1 MEHQQQTPTTHPQG
15 VSCGQHQALRYL
27 GTGLTQ
33 PGLTWRIPE
42 IWISPLWYP
51 HAIPIING
59 YKGWYL
65 MGIAWGSNIS
75 SEWNWSWP
83 HGGAFHWNGNGIR
96 GRNKANSFMIAAIF
110 SLVNYYNSARRNPK
124 IWSLEW
130 WDELT
135 LWYVGINQTCLVS
148 YSWFPSSLFC
158 CCAWLGP
165 ISLLC
170 RSVVR
175 FLFNFFHSGP
185 WTCPPLAAAGGWHD
199 RTEACG
205 RTFQVGDLWN
215 LVKED
220 GWWLLLILSPIESTL
235 ITNDFPVLRVCR
247 GKIGGI

>member
-51 HAIPIING
+51 HAIPIMNG

-83 HGGAFHWNGNGIR
+83 HGDAFHWNGNGIR
-96 GRNKANSFMIAAIF
+96 GRNKPNSFMIAAIF

-130 WDELT
+130 WELDWGNYPQAAE
-135 LWYVGINQTCLVS
+135 LFRLVN
-148 YSWFPSSLFC
+148 C
-158 CCAWLGP
+158 
-165 ISLLC
+165 
-170 RSVVR
+170 
-175 FLFNFFHSGP
+175 
-185 WTCPPLAAAGGWHD
+185 
-199 RTEACG
+199 E
-205 RTFQVGDLWN
+205 
-215 LVKED
+215 
-220 GWWLLLILSPIESTL
+220 ILSRKMGDGSFWSFSHL
-235 ITNDFPVLRVCR
+235 NQLW
-247 GKIGGI
+247 